1 MSVPA
6 ATRTATPN
14 RPPLWR
20 DVRVLRLAVQVVVV
34 VAVGALLAY
43 LYDNL
48 QANQRELDIP
58 RGYDF
63 LGRSAGF
70 RIAYSDFAP
79 GDTVWHALLVGL
91 RNTVTVALVGIALTL
106 VFGTLVGVAR
116 LSSNWL
122 VRKAAGA
129 YVEAVRNVPPLLV
142 IIFVNSVALTTL
154 PPIDEANEVAGG
166 ALLLSVREIGV
177 VSLRDD
183 GGAAAFALV
192 LLAGIVAGLAFGW
205 WRVRH
210 EAATGDPGHR
220 WRWGGAAFA
229 AVAVGGYLALGQP
242 VRLSYPEVVG
252 RSVDGGIAM
261 GLPFVSVLVGLVLY
275 TTTHVAEI
283 VRGSILSVP
292 RGQTE
297 AATALG
303 LSSGQRLR
311 YVVLPQAFRVAVPPA
326 VNQFLNLTKNTSL
339 GVAVAYAETM
349 YVTNTVIGNG
359 NPAIQSILVAMGLYL
374 VLSLAISLVGNLAS
388 RRLRLVER

>member
-6 ATRTATPN
+6 AART

-20 DVRVLRLAVQVVVV
+20 DVRVLRLTFQVVVV
-34 VAVGALLAY
+34 VAVGAFLAY

-58 RGYDF
+58 QGYGF
-63 LGRSAGF
+63 LDESAGF

-91 RNTVTVALVGIALTL
+91 RNTITVALVGIALTL
-106 VFGTLVGVAR
+106 LFGTLVGVAR

-142 IIFVNSVALTTL
+142 IILVNSVALTTL
-154 PPIDEANEVAGG
+154 PPIDEATVTPGG
-166 ALLLSVREIGV
+166 TLLLSVREFGV
-177 VSLRDD
+177 VSWRGDD
-183 GGAAAFALV
+183 GAGAYWLLLGIAAAAAL
-192 LLAGIVAGLAFGW
+192 AVAW
-205 WRVRH
+205 WRTRS
-210 EAATGDPGHR
+210 EAATGNPGHR
-220 WRWGGAAFA
+220 VRWGLGLFVAA
-229 AVAVGGYLALGQP
+229 AVIGYLALGQP
-242 VRLSYPEVVG
+242 VELSHPEVVG

-311 YVVLPQAFRVAVPPA
+311 YVVLPQAFRVAVPPT

-374 VLSLAISLVGNLAS
+374 VLSLTISLVGNLAS

>member
-1 MSVPA
+1 
-6 ATRTATPN
+6 
-14 RPPLWR
+14 
-20 DVRVLRLAVQVVVV
+20 VRVLRVTIQVVAV

-48 QANQRELDIP
+48 QANQRALDIP
-58 RGYDF
+58 RDYGF
-63 LGRSAGF
+63 LEESAGF
-70 RIAYSDFAP
+70 RIAYSDFSP
-79 GDTVWHALLVGL
+79 GDTVWNALIVGL
-91 RNTVTVALVGIALTL
+91 RNTISVALLGIALTL
-106 VFGTLVGVAR
+106 LFGTLVGIAR

-142 IIFVNSVALTTL
+142 IILVNSVVLTSL
-154 PPIDEANEVAGG
+154 PPIDEATVAPGG
-166 ALLLSVREIGV
+166 TLLLSVREFGV
-177 VSLRDD
+177 MSLRSD
-183 GGAAAFALV
+183 GDAGAYWLLLVVALV
-192 LLAGIVAGLAFGW
+192 AAVALGW
-205 WRVRH
+205 WRSRQ
-210 EAATGDPGHR
+210 EAATGKPGHR
-220 WRWGGAAFA
+220 VRWGLGLFV
-229 AVAVGGYLALGQP
+229 AVAVVGYIVLGQP
-242 VRLSYPEVVG
+242 VEVSHPEVVG
-252 RSVDGGIAM
+252 RQVEGGIAM

-283 VRGSILSVP
+283 VRGSILAVP
-292 RGQTE
+292 RGQNE

-303 LSSGQRLR
+303 LSPGQRLR
-311 YVVLPQAFRVAVPPA
+311 YVVLPQAFRIAVPPA
-326 VNQFLNLTKNTSL
+326 INQFLNLTKNSSL

>member
-1 MSVPA
+1 VA
-6 ATRTATPN
+6 F
-14 RPPLWR
+14 
-20 DVRVLRLAVQVVVV
+20 QVVVV
-34 VAVGALLAY
+34 VAVGAFVAY

-58 RGYDF
+58 QGYGF
-63 LGRSAGF
+63 LDESAGF
-70 RIAYSDFAP
+70 RIAYSDFSP

-91 RNTVTVALVGIALTL
+91 RNTITVALVGIALTL
-106 VFGTLVGVAR
+106 LFGTLVGIAR

-142 IIFVNSVALTTL
+142 IILVNSVALTTL
-154 PPIDEANEVAGG
+154 PPIDEATVTPGG
-166 ALLLSVREIGV
+166 TVLLSVREFGV
-177 VSLRDD
+177 VSLRDA
-183 GGAAAFALV
+183 GGARGYWLLLAIAAAAALV
-192 LLAGIVAGLAFGW
+192 LAW
-205 WRVRH
+205 WRTRR
-210 EAATGDPGHR
+210 EAATGRPGHGG
-220 WRWGGAAFA
+220 RWGLGLFVAAA
-229 AVAVGGYLALGQP
+229 LIGYLALGQP
-242 VRLSYPEVVG
+242 VELSHPEVVG
-252 RSVDGGIAM
+252 RSVEGGIAM

-303 LSSGQRLR
+303 LSPGQRMR
-311 YVVLPQAFRVAVPPA
+311 HVVLPQAFRVAVPPT

-374 VLSLAISLVGNLAS
+374 VLSLSISLVGNLAS